1 MKPTIQPPVNFIK
14 HLDVFLEI
22 VSMVDSI
29 NFTHIALYLSLFRI
43 WNINYF
49 SNPIS
54 PTRDELMKYAGLKSK
69 ESFYRLLREMEAL
82 DLIRYYPSKSKFEKS
97 FYCLSALEYQE
108 QRIKISVFGITG
120 HVSFGQQQLQNDSKI
135 LKLIEGDIRS
145 KTELF
150 NGRGILTLEKVV
162 YLTDGSTPTESDNNN
177 QPSYDPL
184 TDPKYAS
191 QLDNRIS
198 SLLNNFNYANHQNSQ
213 SGHSSLRPP
222 GVQIDPDADYSIR
235 L

>member
-97 FYCLSALEYQE
+97 FYCLSAL
-108 QRIKISVFGITG
+108 
-120 HVSFGQQQLQNDSKI
+120 
-135 LKLIEGDIRS
+135 
-145 KTELF
+145 
-150 NGRGILTLEKVV
+150 
-162 YLTDGSTPTESDNNN
+162 
-177 QPSYDPL
+177 
-184 TDPKYAS
+184 
-191 QLDNRIS
+191 
-198 SLLNNFNYANHQNSQ
+198 NFIP
-213 SGHSSLRPP
+213 RPR
-222 GVQIDPDADYSIR
+222 A
-235 L
+235 